1 MTTRS
6 SYLAKFFDVA
16 PTVLKLNL
24 KLVVLCDRKPA
35 FLSHDLLH
43 ACDAGKTYL
52 MVQMEWGS
60 RGLKNM

>member
-1 MTTRS
+1 
-6 SYLAKFFDVA
+6 VA